1 MPVVLSVAYH
11 SLDALQQLGCDL
23 ARQSLHPFCW
33 LVVDNSP
40 QSAPLRASD
49 LGAGGVLQ
57 LELVAGREGDG
68 FGAGCNRGFEYLARR
83 GWEGWIWLL
92 NPDTALPT
100 GHELERL
107 SEALAQLPPRALL
120 GTAVRAGSGELE
132 PSGGWIDPGLDFR
145 RRRVDEASLATAVAS
160 ASATAIPG
168 GAAVQLDWLS
178 GCSLLI
184 RPSAHLPPA
193 RFDPAFPLYYEDMD
207 LCLRLGAAGAPALWW
222 PALAVTHQRG
232 AGSHTPSERRQRL
245 STLSYLRFLRR
256 HRPGWV
262 LALRNLR
269 LLLMTL
275 LRLPVRPK
283 RSWATLVAMAEAM
296 GPFPTASPA
305 VPPRR

>member
-49 LGAGGVLQ
+49 LIAGGVLQ

-184 RPSAHLPPA
+184 RPSAHLP
-193 RFDPAFPLYYEDMD
+193 
-207 LCLRLGAAGAPALWW
+207 RLASIPPSPFTTKTWTSACGWGRRAPRCCGGRLW
-222 PALAVTHQRG
+222 R
-232 AGSHTPSERRQRL
+232 
-245 STLSYLRFLRR
+245 
-256 HRPGWV
+256 
-262 LALRNLR
+262 
-269 LLLMTL
+269 
-275 LRLPVRPK
+275 
-283 RSWATLVAMAEAM
+283 
-296 GPFPTASPA
+296 
-305 VPPRR
+305 